1 MKKLV
6 SKLIVYN
13 IPKTV
18 NITCLWFFPFIAI
31 ALLLIEYKR
40 NSKLNILQKI
50 LATIKSKIKLSNIDS
65 LRNFLKFNSTYY
77 WLELV
82 LIILG
87 ILVGFCNFSYNG
99 LNISLLSI
107 DIEFL
112 IFGIISI
119 ILNILIAKKTT
130 DLLNKLQKNGVEIK
144 VQKNKRLS

>member
-1 MKKLV
+1 MN
-6 SKLIVYN
+6 KLIVYS
-13 IPKTV
+13 IPKTI
-18 NITCLWFFPFIAI
+18 NIICLWFFPFIAI
-31 ALLLIEYKR
+31 VLLLIEYKR

-65 LRNFLKFNSTYY
+65 LRNFLKFNSIYY
-77 WLELV
+77 WFELV

-87 ILVGFCNFSYNG
+87 IIVGFCNFYHNS

-107 DIEFL
+107 DIEFI

-130 DLLNKLQKNGVEIK
+130 NLLNILQKNGIK
-144 VQKNKRLS
+144 IAIQKK